1 MRVAVLSDIHGNS
14 AALRAALAEMATE
27 NVDLPVFL
35 GDFVG
40 YYYDACGVFAALDAA
55 CPAWAE
61 TAIRG
66 NHDQMLLDARNDP
79 ALRESYRAKYGSAL
93 DIALETLPDR
103 DLDRLAALPEARSLQ
118 VGGAHL
124 SLHHGAPFD
133 PDAYIYPDA
142 ATDRLRA
149 CAVPGADWVLM
160 GHTHY
165 PLRHDLPEMT
175 LLNPGS
181 VGQARDMGGAACW
194 ALIDLDTKRT
204 EIRRS
209 AYDTAPLIAQTHRR
223 DPLLP
228 YLGAVLTRDRTTA
241 TAKGA

>member
-14 AALRAALAEMATE
+14 IALRAALAEMATE

-55 CPAWAE
+55 YPAWAE
-61 TAIRG
+61 TAILG

-79 ALRESYRAKYGSAL
+79 ALRASYRSQYGSAL
-93 DIALETLPDR
+93 DIALETLPDCY
-103 DLDRLAALPEARSLQ
+103 LDRLAALPEVRSLQ
-118 VGGAHL
+118 VGGAHI

-142 ATDRLRA
+142 ATDRLCA

-181 VGQARDMGGAACW
+181 VGQARDIGGAACW
-194 ALIDLDTKRT
+194 ALIDLDTKHT
-204 EIRRS
+204 EIRRT
-209 AYDTAPLIAQTHRR
+209 AYDTSHLVAQTQRH
-223 DPLLP
+223 DPVLP
-228 YLGAVLTRDRTTA
+228 YLGAVLTRNKTT
-241 TAKGA
+241 TTVTGA